1 MTVTSWQTF
10 NAKMEEVK
18 SAVLAWGEDIETSVN
33 RGKSLIFV
41 GKTGTGKTHLGTAIV
56 MGALRKGFVAKIVDC
71 SLLLSEIYETYGKD
85 DAGRAKGEAAKLIR
99 AYIDLDVLV
108 IDEIGRSPISSH
120 GADFSKS
127 STVATSSADQPLQ
140 SQICL
145 SSARIF
151 RMLHFEPF
159 LEMPPSV
166 VYLMVDSA
174 LRSTGKTT
182 DGGPNDRS
190 LFCSKGLWH
199 VSGCVSQLRSLCW
212 SGL

>member
-120 GADFSKS
+120 GADR
-127 STVATSSADQPLQ
+127 L
-140 SQICL
+140 
-145 SSARIF
+145 
-151 RMLHFEPF
+151 FEPASRQKITQSP
-159 LEMPPSV
+159 E
-166 VYLMVDSA
+166 
-174 LRSTGKTT
+174 TK
-182 DGGPNDRS
+182 
-190 LFCSKGLWH
+190 
-199 VSGCVSQLRSLCW
+199 
-212 SGL
+212 

>member
-108 IDEIGRSPISSH
+108 IDEFMAAYKYDLIPKEEAI
-120 GADFSKS
+120 
-127 STVATSSADQPLQ
+127 
-140 SQICL
+140 
-145 SSARIF
+145 
-151 RMLHFEPF
+151 EF
-159 LEMPPSV
+159 LEKKPKELEIV
-166 VYLMVDSA
+166 L
-174 LRSTGKTT
+174 TGRNPDEKLVELA
-182 DGGPNDRS
+182 DYVSEIKKVKHPFDQGIYAR
-190 LFCSKGLWH
+190 KGIEY
-199 VSGCVSQLRSLCW
+199 
-212 SGL
+212 

>member
-41 GKTGTGKTHLGTAIV
+41 GKTGTGKTHLGAAIV
-56 MGALRKGFVAKIVDC
+56 IGALRKGFVAKIVDC

-120 GADFSKS
+120 GADRLFEIIDGRYKQCRPTIAISNLPLVGKDIQDAS
-127 STVATSSADQPLQ
+127 LRTVLGDAAISR
-140 SQICL
+140 L
-145 SSARIF
+145 S
-151 RMLHFEPF
+151 
-159 LEMPPSV
+159 
-166 VYLMVDSA
+166 
-174 LRSTGKTT
+174 
-182 DGGPNDRS
+182 DGGQCFAFDWEDYRWRT
-190 LFCSKGLWH
+190 K
-199 VSGCVSQLRSLCW
+199 
-212 SGL
+212 